1 MKKLFVFFL
10 VMVMLLSIT
19 VVSFA
24 AINRIFN
31 KGADSNSYILGTW
44 SYNENEAN
52 YILCIGFNET
62 RDMYV
67 AQLTICSVSD
77 KYIKELSTSEYSIT
91 PDWGNSKEYTTY
103 YLTNDADSVSYR
115 MEYETDNIRLIKLP
129 GTAITFNRIE

>member
-24 AINRIFN
+24 AINRIT

-44 SYNENEAN
+44 LYKENEDN

-129 GTAITFNRIE
+129 GTAITFDRIK